1 MTDIFNQGYA
11 SKSTAIRGAKR
22 AGIENAVFANRDGK
36 WYIEPTDKVVE
47 QNDPTPNEEL
57 VDATVD
63 GANVGPNRT
72 HDAATEALI
81 EKTHQESRE
90 SIARLAGMFE
100 ARKESTPE
108 EIEQHRAERR
118 EKHNIPAP
126 VKPEKTPS
134 YKEMARSGP
143 EKSTIEKP
151 VQFIHDYLAEH
162 FGKESRKEIIAH
174 LVGHGINVSTCRTQ
188 YQAFKKKKEAGN
200 A

>member
-1 MTDIFNQGYA
+1 MTDTFNQGYA
-11 SKSTAIRGAKR
+11 SKSTANRGAKR
-22 AGIENAVFANRDGK
+22 AGIENPVTEQRADGK
-36 WYIEPTDKVVE
+36 WYIVAE
-47 QNDPTPNEEL
+47 QNDPTPVETL
-57 VDATVD
+57 IPATD
-63 GANVGPNRT
+63 DDANVGPNRT
-72 HDAATEALI
+72 HDEATEELI
-81 EKTHQESRE
+81 KKTHQQSRE

-100 ARKESTPE
+100 ARKESTVE
-108 EIEQHRAERR
+108 EIEQRRAERR

-143 EKSTIEKP
+143 DKSVIEKP

-174 LVGHGINVSTCRTQ
+174 LVACGINVSTCRTQ
-188 YQAFKKKKEAGN
+188 YQAFKKKREAAN

>member
-11 SKSTAIRGAKR
+11 SKSTANRGAKR
-22 AGIENAVFANRDGK
+22 AGIENPITEQRADGK
-36 WYIEPTDKVVE
+36 FYIVAE
-47 QNDPTPNEEL
+47 QNDPTPNKEL

-63 GANVGPNRT
+63 GANVGLNRT
-72 HDAATEALI
+72 HDAATEDLI
-81 EKTHQESRE
+81 AETHKQSRE

-100 ARKESTPE
+100 ARKESTAE
-108 EIEQHRAERR
+108 EIEQRRAERR

-143 EKSTIEKP
+143 EKSVIEKP
-151 VQFIHDYLAEH
+151 VQFIHEYLAEH

>member
-22 AGIENAVFANRDGK
+22 AGIENPTTEQRADGK
-36 WYIEPTDKVVE
+36 FYIVTE
-47 QNDPTPNEEL
+47 QNDPTPNKEL
-57 VDATVD
+57 VDATVG

-72 HDAATEALI
+72 HDEATEKLI
-81 EKTHQESRE
+81 EETHKQSRE
-90 SIARLAGMFE
+90 SIARLAGMFD
-100 ARKESTPE
+100 ARKESTAE
-108 EIEQHRAERR
+108 EIEQRRAERR

-143 EKSTIEKP
+143 EKSVIEKP

-174 LVGHGINVSTCRTQ
+174 LVVHGINVSTCRTQ
-188 YQAFKKKKEAGN
+188 YQAFKKKREAGN